1 MELQQIAANQ
11 TLVTFPNYS
20 EVFFSYKTPVAGYHP
35 DLGYVRTKQYYS
47 QTTSKHINKYLKD
60 CTVQEV
66 DQDVINKL
74 SLFNPDPSWVT

>member
-1 MELQQIAANQ
+1 MELTQIASKQ
-11 TLVTFPNYS
+11 TLVTFPNYT

-47 QTTSKHINKYLKD
+47 RTTSRHINAYLEN
-60 CTVQEV
+60 CTAKEV

-74 SLFNPDPSWVT
+74 VIN